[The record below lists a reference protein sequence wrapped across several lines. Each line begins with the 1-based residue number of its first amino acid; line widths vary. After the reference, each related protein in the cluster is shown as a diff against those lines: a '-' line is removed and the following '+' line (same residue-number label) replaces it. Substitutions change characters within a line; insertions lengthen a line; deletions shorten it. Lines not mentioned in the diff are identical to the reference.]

1 MSDILKL
8 SAYEMRQEMEQGRL
22 SALEA
27 TEAYL
32 AEIRKREPEVG
43 AYLLV
48 EEERAKA
55 QAQSISE
62 EIEKITNSEYINE
75 WAEAAGMQRP

>member
-27 TEAYL
+27 TEKL
-32 AEIRKREPEVG
+32 EKESRK
-43 AYLLV
+43 
-48 EEERAKA
+48 
-55 QAQSISE
+55 
-62 EIEKITNSEYINE
+62 
-75 WAEAAGMQRP
+75 WAHTFW